1 MSLMI
6 HEFLIGMFSPP
17 GLLILHRHKSKH
29 TFNLHPLIS
38 KLLSSRFLNSHWP
51 LPAGFRC
58 VAVVSVKLEHE
69 QLALAGGEAHVG
81 KTRPLILA
89 HVNLP
94 DVVIH
99 HQVGHHGPLLLL
111 LDAVPDTYFSAYN
124 HLMTWTEMKRFK
136 YSIIFNVFY
145 YTWRK
150 VMILRYQSEDCV

>member
-6 HEFLIGMFSPP
+6 HEFLIGMFSAP

-38 KLLSSRFLNSHWP
+38 KLLASRFLNSHWP
-51 LPAGFRC
+51 LTAWFRC

-111 LDAVPDTYFSAYN
+111 DAVPDTYFSAYN
-124 HLMTWTEMKRFK
+124 PLMT
-136 YSIIFNVFY
+136 
-145 YTWRK
+145 
-150 VMILRYQSEDCV
+150 